1 MRLLLD
7 ENLPPRVASLLPGHD
22 VSTVVGMGW
31 AALTNGRLLTAAEQ
45 AGFNLL
51 LTADTNMA
59 YQQTLAGRTLR
70 VIVLPCNRLS
80 DLRAVQVAIADAIK
94 NCAPGQFRTI
104 LPAT

>member
-1 MRLLLD
+1 M
-7 ENLPPRVASLLPGHD
+7 PGHE

-45 AGFNLL
+45 AGFGLL

-59 YQQTLAGRTLR
+59 YQQTLAGRTLG
-70 VIVLPCNRLS
+70 VIVLPGNRLS

-94 NCAPGQFRTI
+94 KCAPGQFRTV